1 MEKMNR
7 ILAIAL
13 TLAFLFGLCAFSGCG
28 DAEKKIVQQNQSPTV
43 PDGEDDAQSQSL
55 FDGQTLNGW
64 ERVEFGG
71 EGDVEIIDSTIHMY
85 AGDPLTAICV
95 SDETELPTRN
105 YELSLEAMI
114 LEGSDFFA
122 SVTFPVE
129 DSFCTLV
136 VGGWG
141 GSLVGLSTLDGRDAS
156 ENETRVLK
164 SFDKEVWYAIRIQVM
179 ENRIVAW
186 IDDEKLVDQPTKD
199 VEVSIRNDV
208 ISTTPLGIMNYG
220 TSSACLLY
228 TSPSPRDATLSRM
241 PSSA

>member
-7 ILAIAL
+7 ILAITL
-13 TLAFLFGLCAFSGCG
+13 TLTFLFGFCAFPGCET
-28 DAEKKIVQQNQSPTV
+28 AEKKVVQQKESPTT
-43 PDGEDDAQSQSL
+43 PAETDAQSL
-55 FDGQTLNGW
+55 FDGQTIDGW

-71 EGDVEIIDSTIHMY
+71 EGDVEIVDGTIHMY

-95 SDETELPTRN
+95 DDETELPTTN
-105 YELSLEAMI
+105 YELSLEAML

-141 GSLVGLSTLDGRDAS
+141 GSLVGLSTLDGKDAS

-164 SFDKEVWYAIRIQVM
+164 SFDKEVWYAIRIQVT

-186 IDDEKLVDQPTKD
+186 IDDEKLVDQSTKD

-220 TSSACLLY
+220 TSSAIREIKIRNL
-228 TSPSPRDATLSRM
+228 D
-241 PSSA
+241 